1 MKKFYFMSN
10 GKRLC
15 GVIRKRQ
22 KSSMILVIHG
32 FTSNKN
38 GRTMKYIGSRLA
50 NQNYALMGID
60 LFGHGESE
68 GNIQEV
74 TIPIGVKNVVD
85 AAEYAQKLGYKKI
98 ILLGSSFGGLC
109 SMLAAPKIKPEAI
122 ILRSPVSTYVGR
134 KEALKNKGKNFKKLY
149 KKYTSYKVA
158 AKISCPTI
166 IFHGT
171 EDEIVNIQQSR
182 KLSKI
187 LKHGKLVEIP
197 TGGHDFTIAQMK
209 YIVKASKNFLKQ
221 TVN

>member
-109 SMLAAPKIKPEAI
+109 SMLAAPKIKTPADI
-122 ILRSPVSTYVGR
+122 IKQPPFYHIGR
-134 KEALKNKGKNFKKLY
+134 KKRDKKKKKKKKKKIKKKNHKL
-149 KKYTSYKVA
+149 
-158 AKISCPTI
+158 
-166 IFHGT
+166 
-171 EDEIVNIQQSR
+171 
-182 KLSKI
+182 
-187 LKHGKLVEIP
+187 
-197 TGGHDFTIAQMK
+197 
-209 YIVKASKNFLKQ
+209 
-221 TVN
+221 